1 MEAKIRRQL
10 AMADARRGL
19 VLDAARVAFSR
30 LGLER
35 TSMREIA
42 KQAGYTVGALYAY
55 FSSKQELL
63 SALLEEMT
71 GRLQAAVLTAR
82 PPKGQPDQLLLARG
96 QAWLTFFISQP
107 HDMELMLYLLA
118 GKGNQRAQADIG
130 RRVHSQIRQTLVP
143 IGDTLLA
150 LGATPGQLD
159 GELEALLAQGVGLL
173 MAQDTNKLQAPE
185 QSPEALFS
193 RYLQDLRNRYQP
205 EAQASI
211 KGAADK
217 AVAPQV
223 DLFR

>member
-10 AMADARRGL
+10 AMADARKGL
-19 VLDAARVAFSR
+19 ILDAARVAFSR

-71 GRLQAAVLTAR
+71 GRLQTAVLAAR
-82 PPKGQPDQLLLARG
+82 PPKGHPEHMLLARG

-118 GKGNQRAQADIG
+118 GIGTQRAQADIG
-130 RRVHSQIRQTLVP
+130 RRVHSQIRKTLEP
-143 IGDTLLA
+143 MGEALLA
-150 LGATPGQLD
+150 SGATPGQLD

-173 MAQDTNKLQAPE
+173 MAQDTNRLQAPE
-185 QSPEALFS
+185 QSPEALFA
-193 RYLQDLRNRYQP
+193 RYLQDLLNRYQA
-205 EAQASI
+205 EVQASVT
-211 KGAADK
+211 GAADK
-217 AVAPQV
+217 AAAPQV